1 MSLSTIV
8 MKFGGAS
15 VKDPA
20 GIRNVTSII
29 AAHRNQPCVV
39 IVSAMDKTTN
49 ELERLAALAQIG
61 DEAGAL
67 AQFERVA
74 NFHNRAAAEL
84 FEGKIPE
91 DVAAQL
97 SGLLTE
103 VQRIVQGILLLGE
116 FSAQTYDRIVAYGEL
131 LSSVVL
137 AGYADA
143 QLGAVTWLDAR
154 QLIRTDAT
162 HKQANVIWSLTEENI
177 RTQVL
182 PRLAVGKTYI
192 VQGFIGSTPDGKMTT
207 LGREGSDYTAAIF
220 ANCLGAEALTVW
232 KDVPGVLNGDPRTM
246 VGTVK
251 IDALSYHEAV
261 EMTFYGATV
270 IHPKTIK
277 PLYAKQIP
285 LRVKSFKDMTLPGT
299 TVSQQPDSRQTTAY
313 IAKKNQVFLKIQPK
327 DFSFME
333 EGIMSEVFR
342 FVYKSG
348 VKINLVQNSAISLL
362 LCVDHTP
369 TELADFESLLL
380 DGFAVEKSTGLTL
393 HTILNFTPQDVRRAA
408 DAVMV
413 QQHGRQ
419 LSIVS
424 A

>member
-1 MSLSTIV
+1 MSIV

-15 VKDPA
+15 VKDAA
-20 GIRNVTSII
+20 GIRNVAQII
-29 AAHRNQPCVV
+29 AAHRSQPCVV
-39 IVSAMDKTTN
+39 VVSAMDKTTN

-67 AQFERVA
+67 AQFERIS
-74 NFHNRAAAEL
+74 NFHKKIISDL
-84 FEGKIPE
+84 FEGEISPA
-91 DVAAQL
+91 VAEQL
-97 SGLLTE
+97 AGFLTE
-103 VQRIVQGILLLGE
+103 IQRIVQGILLLGE
-116 FSAQTYDRIVAYGEL
+116 FSAHTYDRIVAYGEL

-137 AGYADA
+137 AGYAEA
-143 QLGAVTWLDAR
+143 QLGGVTWLDAR
-154 QLIRTDAT
+154 RIIRTDAA

-177 RTQVL
+177 ETEVL
-182 PRLAVGKTYI
+182 PHIAAGKTLI
-192 VQGFIGSTPDGKMTT
+192 VQGFIGSTPDGITTT

-220 ANCLGAEALTVW
+220 ANCLGAESLTVW
-232 KDVPGVLNGDPRTM
+232 KDVPGVLNADPRTM

-251 IDALSYHEAV
+251 IDQLSYQEAV

-277 PLYAKQIP
+277 PLYAKLIP
-285 LRVKSFKDMTLPGT
+285 LRVRSFKDMTLPGT
-299 TVSQQPDSRQTTAY
+299 VVGAAADSKQTTAY

-333 EGIMSEVFR
+333 ESIMSEVFR

-362 LCVDHTP
+362 LCVDNTP
-369 TELADFESLLL
+369 DELAAFASLLM
-380 DGFAVEKSTGLTL
+380 DAFSVEKADGLTL
-393 HTILNFTPQDVRRAA
+393 HTILNFTPQDIRRAA

-424 A
+424 